1 VAATEPQRREAYFTL
16 SSAIDLASAESI
28 LSAARQAAEAK
39 VDEFVLCIASL
50 GGHFGRALSI
60 GAILEALPFEFVT
73 FNISM
78 VSSAANVLYISGERR
93 VAAPHATFIFQPSAG
108 GAQGTP
114 QELEE
119 TVRNLRSDDER
130 EALILAEKTGRPAQE
145 IREIVQG
152 SRQLTAEEALDFGI
166 VHEIMPLAIPSE
178 AVLLGP

>member
-16 SSAIDLASAESI
+16 SSGIDLASAESV

-39 VDEFVLCIASL
+39 VDQFVLCIASL
-50 GGHFGRALSI
+50 GGHFGRALSV
-60 GAILEALPFEFVT
+60 GAVLEALPFEFVT

-78 VSSAANVLYISGERR
+78 VSSAAHVLYISGERR
-93 VAAPHATFIFQPSAG
+93 LAAPHATFIFQPSAG
-108 GAQGTP
+108 GAEGTP

-152 SRQLTAEEALDFGI
+152 YTHLTAEEALDFGI
-166 VHEIMPLAIPSE
+166 VHEITPLAIPSE